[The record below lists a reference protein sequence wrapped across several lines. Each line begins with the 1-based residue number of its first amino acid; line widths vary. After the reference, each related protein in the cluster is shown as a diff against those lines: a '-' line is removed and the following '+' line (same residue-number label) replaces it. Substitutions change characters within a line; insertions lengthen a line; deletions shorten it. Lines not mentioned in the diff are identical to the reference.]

1 MYVHHMH
8 SWWLRRLGEVVV
20 DSLELGTHCCELLSC
35 CRSSEK
41 LQVLL
46 TVESSL
52 QPWGIFWITFNF
64 CYRIVWTRLCF
75 QTSPG
80 CVLTVLIFHWLVE
93 KPLLYVIHLSSFAFV
108 FCDLGSYAISLRIAQ
123 QHWAILLYFLLTFH
137 GFAYYSFS
145 ADFGIWWN
153 AV

>member
-8 SWWLRRLGEVVV
+8 SWWLRRLGEVAV

-52 QPWGIFWITFNF
+52 QPWGIF
-64 CYRIVWTRLCF
+64 
-75 QTSPG
+75 
-80 CVLTVLIFHWLVE
+80 
-93 KPLLYVIHLSSFAFV
+93 
-108 FCDLGSYAISLRIAQ
+108 
-123 QHWAILLYFLLTFH
+123 
-137 GFAYYSFS
+137 
-145 ADFGIWWN
+145 
-153 AV
+153 